1 LLSSQCHPMD
11 YLGKDTMTSTG
22 SGTTLNRK
30 GGITSKAR
38 RCNIWHVLLFA
49 ITSAGIVA
57 IFSYLF
63 VRLPHQ
69 SSLRVSDFP
78 RYISKIIRSPFTAT
92 FPTNHRRL
100 LQEYSLDRPRPLR
113 VLYTITTLAEY
124 DNGDRATTKGD
135 DRMSKVLIPV
145 MKQTVES
152 LVEQG
157 YEVDVFIV
165 AHFTMTREHL
175 IRQALPGTVGL
186 TVWDDASPLSY
197 DPGNREDP
205 KGKLRVNTL
214 GLARQH
220 RYVVKQHLMEY
231 DFFMCFE
238 DDMILKGGHVKNH
251 LEMTQQL
258 FRLRES
264 APDTI
269 DPSTNKRPVGTLSKS
284 QLRRVFPG
292 IMRVEVLLDEE
303 NYGTQE
309 ELEPVPVQPHAPLE
323 SETCCHL
330 INATVSPNRPAS
342 PASDKVFLWETGIR
356 ALGVRYIPEVGYV
369 AFQRGPSARDG
380 EHNLTIA
387 DYWAGSDGYFGKD
400 RRPQP
405 GDFKYI
411 NNQGGW
417 MATRQQVWEWH
428 TQICLGG
435 FLPPYESPHFNFD
448 GLDPRNV
455 EWWSGAMGLSTSR
468 HGCNM
473 QRILSLD
480 VDKFPKHLIYH
491 SANNKQR
498 QLHGKMNRFVKIDNL
513 YGQLLT
519 TQLNYEKQFHPA
531 VGEAW

>member
-1 LLSSQCHPMD
+1 MSSPANDSNGSESVPVM
-11 YLGKDTMTSTG
+11 GAMSVRGSADTF
-22 SGTTLNRK
+22 NRK
-30 GGITSKAR
+30 GRITSKTR
-38 RCNIWHVLLFA
+38 RCNIWLVAMATAA
-49 ITSAGIVA
+49 IMATFCSWFDRISHPSSFRVA
-57 IFSYLF
+57 K
-63 VRLPHQ
+63 
-69 SSLRVSDFP
+69 FP
-78 RYISKIIRSPFTAT
+78 KFIPTIIRSSFTASSK
-92 FPTNHRRL
+92 TNHRRL
-100 LQEYSLDRPRPLR
+100 LEEHFPPRPRPLR
-113 VLYTITTLAEY
+113 ILYTITTLAEY
-124 DNGDRATTKGD
+124 DTGSRSTTKGD
-135 DRMSKVLIPV
+135 DRMSEVLIAV

-152 LVEQG
+152 LLDRG

-165 AHFTMTREHL
+165 AHYKMTREHL
-175 IRQALPGTVGL
+175 IRQALPTKVGL
-186 TVWDDASPLSY
+186 SVWDEASPLSY

-205 KGKLRVNTL
+205 KGKLRLNTL

-220 RYVVKQHLMEY
+220 RYVVRQHLMEY

-238 DDMILKGGHVKNH
+238 DDMILKGGHVANH

-269 DPSTNKRPVGTLSKS
+269 DPSTNKQPVGTLSKG
-284 QLRRVFPG
+284 QLKRLFPG
-292 IMRVEVLLDEE
+292 VMRVEVLLEE
-303 NYGTQE
+303 EYYGTQQQ
-309 ELEPVPVQPHAPLE
+309 LEPVPVQPHTPLE

-356 ALGVRYIPEVGYV
+356 ALGVRYIPQVGYV
-369 AFQRGPSARDG
+369 AFQRGPSIRSD
-380 EHNLTIA
+380 EHNLTIP

-400 RRPQP
+400 PRPRP
-405 GDFKYI
+405 GDFAYI

-417 MATRQQVWEWH
+417 MATQQQIWEWH
-428 TQICLGG
+428 TQVCQGG
-435 FLPPYESPHFNFD
+435 FLPPYESPHFNHD

-455 EWWSGAMGLSTSR
+455 EWWSGAMGLVTTR

-480 VDKFPKHLIYH
+480 IDKFPKHLIYH

-498 QLHGKMNRFVKIDNL
+498 QLQGKRSRFVKIDDL

-531 VGEAW
+531 DKVW